1 MNQIN
6 KNKKNRINRLDF
18 IHLHQIEKYIDK
30 KKLVMK
36 HKLVVYHLF
45 WSAVILTTIK
55 FYQAEEIE
63 NVETLWEEFKL
74 VNAKAYGNLEEEF
87 NRLNLKY
94 CLSPTLLIRNI
105 ILFI

>member
-1 MNQIN
+1 
-6 KNKKNRINRLDF
+6 
-18 IHLHQIEKYIDK
+18 
-30 KKLVMK
+30 MK

-63 NVETLWEEFKL
+63 NVEALWEEFKL

-87 NRLNLKY
+87 NRLKFRYCQTSNFTYKKY
-94 CLSPTLLIRNI
+94 I
-105 ILFI
+105 ILFIKGIKYGSAIITTFKSIIKTCNRVAMALL